1 MLFSSIEFL
10 YWFLPVTLILYFAVP
25 FKAKNYVLL
34 LVSLFFYF
42 YGEKAMLV
50 LMLFSI
56 TSSYVFGILT
66 DKYKGTKWAK
76 FFMVSAV
83 AVCLALLGFY
93 KYADFFI
100 SNTNSIL
107 KPLFHTEIPLL
118 RIALPI
124 GISFYT
130 FQILSYNVDVYKGVV
145 PVQKNFVKLATYVAL
160 FPQLI
165 AGPIVRYQTVEA
177 ELTER
182 THSFENFAIGS
193 KRFVIGLAK
202 KVLIA
207 NVLGELCDKFRATD
221 EKSLVFY
228 WLYAIA
234 FSLHI
239 FFDFSGYSCMAIGL
253 GRIFGFHFDE
263 NFNYPF
269 ISKSIAEFWRRW
281 HMSLGT
287 WFRDYV
293 YIPLGGNRV
302 KFGRWVFNIAV
313 VWFLTGFWHGAD
325 WNFIIW
331 GVYFGIFLIMEK
343 LFIGKLLGKLPK
355 LVSHIYVLFFVAIS
369 FVIFNA
375 AGTGQMISDVA
386 GLFGVGVSGFIDD
399 TTLYYLSSYGV
410 ILIVGIIFSTPIA
423 KVIGAK
429 LQQNKTT
436 AAIMQW
442 ASPAVMALLLV
453 VITAYLVDG
462 SFNPFLYF
470 RF

>member
-1 MLFSSIEFL
+1 MLFSSLEFL
-10 YWFLPVTLILYFAVP
+10 FWFLPAVLLLYFAVP
-25 FKAKNYVLL
+25 FRFKNVVLL
-34 LVSLFFYF
+34 GFSLFFYF
-42 YGEKAMLV
+42 YGEKAMLL
-50 LMLFSI
+50 LMLISI
-56 TSSYVFGILT
+56 TSSYVLGLLT
-66 DKYKGTKWAK
+66 EKYKGSKWSK
-76 FFMVSAV
+76 FFMISAIV
-83 AVCLALLGFY
+83 IMLSLLGFY

-100 SNTNSIL
+100 SNTNSVL
-107 KPLFHTEIPLL
+107 KPLFNTEIPLL
-118 RIALPI
+118 KIALPI

-130 FQILSYNVDVYKGVV
+130 FQILSYNVDVYRGVV
-145 PVQKNFVKLATYVAL
+145 PAQKSFVKLATYVSL

-177 ELTER
+177 ELTKR
-182 THSFENFAIGS
+182 THSFENFAIGA
-193 KRFVIGLAK
+193 KRFTIGLAK

-207 NVLGELCDKFRATD
+207 NVLGELCDKFSMTEER
-221 EKSLVFY
+221 SFVFY
-228 WLYAIA
+228 WLYAVA

-253 GRIFGFHFDE
+253 GKIFGFNFDE

-302 KFGRWVFNIAV
+302 SVKRWIFNIFV

-331 GVYFGIFLIMEK
+331 GLYFGIFLILEK
-343 LFIGKLLGKLPK
+343 FFISKLLSKLPSF
-355 LVSHIYVLFFVAIS
+355 VSHIYVLFFVAIS

-375 AGTGQMISDVA
+375 TGIKSMVA
-386 GLFGVGVSGFIDD
+386 SVGGLFGIGVSGFIDS
-399 TTLYYLSSYGV
+399 TTLYYLSSYAV
-410 ILIVGIIFSTPIA
+410 VLIVGIIFATPIA
-423 KVIGAK
+423 RVISAK
-429 LQQNKTT
+429 MSENKAL
-436 AAIMQW
+436 AAVKDY
-442 ASPAVMALLLV
+442 ASPVVMVALLV
-453 VITAYLVDG
+453 AVTAFLVDG